1 MLVIGQLSEKP
12 LFSVPVG
19 LFSQSQPVHFCEL
32 PENSPN
38 DGKDRCPLSVP
49 VTTGSGSD
57 SVVVAMTRR
66 PQTSTHSGQEM
77 TRQRY

>member
-38 DGKDRCPLSVP
+38 EKMDAHSACPL
-49 VTTGSGSD
+49 
-57 SVVVAMTRR
+57 
-66 PQTSTHSGQEM
+66 
-77 TRQRY
+77 QRDQGLILCWW